1 MKVYHTS
8 EIKNIALVGGAKAG
22 KSALAEAMAFEG
34 GLITRKGSAEERNTI
49 SDYREIEMERK
60 NSVVSSVMHVEY
72 NNAKINIVDVPGFAD
87 FQGEMVAAFHAVEA
101 AIVVINSQIGVE
113 VGTELAF
120 RYTDKISTP
129 ILFVMNQLD
138 TEKADFDGQVQ
149 ELKEFFGDKITIVQY
164 PVNAGVGFDSFI
176 DLVTQKMYKY
186 PKGGN
191 GGKSEI
197 TDIPDNEK
205 TKFEQLRLA
214 LVENAASG
222 ADDLM
227 EKYFAEGDLSLEEV
241 RRGLKLGI
249 ASRSIFPVLC
259 TSAKENVGVGRLL
272 EFMTFNIPS
281 PKEANNTKTLIDGTK
296 ATYDE
301 TLPTL
306 AFVFKTANESHIG
319 EIAYLKVMQGELS
332 EGLDV
337 INSANE
343 SKERISQ
350 LFVNS
355 GKNRI
360 KIDKAF
366 AGDIIS
372 TIKLKDVKTS
382 ATLTLPKNAGLNFTP
397 ISFPEPIYTTAIKAV
412 NSSDE
417 EKLGAALNEFS
428 NHDRSL
434 QIEFAREL
442 KQTIIKGMGEFH
454 VNTLKWYLDNMKI
467 AVEIFAPKIP
477 YRETITKNAEASYR
491 HKKQS
496 GGAGQFGEVYILIE
510 PYYEGMTPQKTYP
523 VRGTETIDLSWGG
536 KLVFNN
542 CIVGGAIDARFLPA
556 ILKGV
561 MEKIEE
567 GPLTGS
573 YARDIVVNVFDGKMH
588 PVDSNELAFKLAGR
602 NAFKEAFKTAS
613 PKILEPIH
621 NIEVTVPTEFMG
633 GVMTDLQGRRAIV
646 MGMDSEG
653 ANSVVRAQIPLAET
667 YRYSTSLSSLTS
679 GRGFFTMKFSEYQ
692 SVPTDVQSALL
703 KAYEEMTKDEE

>member
-22 KSALAEAMAFEG
+22 KSTLAEAIAFEG
-34 GLITRKGSAEERNTI
+34 GLITRKGSIEEKNTI

-72 NNAKINIVDVPGFAD
+72 NNNKINIIDVPGFAD

-101 AIVVINSQIGVE
+101 AVVVINSQIGVE

-138 TEKADFDGQVQ
+138 TEKADFDEQIR
-149 ELKEFFGDKITIVQY
+149 ELKEFFGDKITIAQY

-186 PKGGN
+186 PKGG
-191 GGKSEI
+191 GKPELS
-197 TDIPDNEK
+197 DIPESEK
-205 TKFEQLRLA
+205 AKFEQLRLA

-227 EKYFAEGDLSLEEV
+227 EKYFAEGDLSIEEV

-249 ASRSIFPVLC
+249 AARSIFPVLC
-259 TSAKENVGVGRLL
+259 ASAKESIGVGRLL

-281 PKEANNTKTLIDGTK
+281 PQEANNTKTLTTGEK

-301 TLPTL
+301 AQPTL
-306 AFVFKTANESHIG
+306 AFVFKTSNESHIG
-319 EIAYLKVMQGELS
+319 EIAYMKVMQGELS

-337 INSANE
+337 INSAND

-350 LFVNS
+350 IFVNS
-355 GKNRI
+355 GKNRV
-360 KIDKAF
+360 KIEKAF

-372 TIKLKDVKTS
+372 TIKLKDVKTNS
-382 ATLTLPKNAGLNFTP
+382 TLTAAKNAGLKFNP
-397 ISFPEPIYTTAIKAV
+397 ITFPEPIYTTAIKAV
-412 NSSDE
+412 NSADD
-417 EKLGAALNEFS
+417 EKLGAALNEFA

-434 QIEFAREL
+434 QVEFAREL

-454 VNTLKWYLDNMKI
+454 INTLKWYLENMKI
-467 AVEIFAPKIP
+467 AIELFAPKIP
-477 YRETITKNAEASYR
+477 YRETITKSAEASYR

-496 GGAGQFGEVYILIE
+496 GGAGQFGEVYMLIE
-510 PYYEGMTPQKTYP
+510 PYVEGMTPQKTYP
-523 VRGTETIDLSWGG
+523 VRGTETIDLAWGG

-556 ILKGV
+556 ILKGI

-602 NAFKEAFKTAS
+602 NAFKEAFKAAA
-613 PKILEPIH
+613 PKILEPIYDM
-621 NIEVTVPTEFMG
+621 EVSVPSDLMG

-653 ANSVVRAQIPLAET
+653 TSSTIKAQVPLAEM

-679 GRGFFTMKFSEYQ
+679 GRGSFTMKFNEYQ
-692 SVPTDVQSALL
+692 AVPTDVQTALL
-703 KAYEEMTKDEE
+703 KAYEEATKDEE